1 MITAEKAMTR
11 HADLAYKI
19 LYHKKGYIR
28 LEVPSLKK
36 LSWAFLFTTFKIT
49 PPFPLH
55 AAINDLHVNPLTGNL
70 VINYEPDGIDILD
83 YIQKMASDPKVK
95 NLMKGSVS

>member
-1 MITAEKAMTR
+1 MITAEKAMTQ

-19 LYHKKGYIR
+19 LYHKEGYIR
-28 LEVPSLKK
+28 LDVPSLKK
-36 LSWAFLFTTFKIT
+36 LSWSFLFTTFKKT
-49 PPFPLH
+49 PPFLLP
-55 AAINDLHVNPLTGNL
+55 AAINDFHVNPLTGNL

-83 YIQKMASDPKVK
+83 YIQKMASDPKVE